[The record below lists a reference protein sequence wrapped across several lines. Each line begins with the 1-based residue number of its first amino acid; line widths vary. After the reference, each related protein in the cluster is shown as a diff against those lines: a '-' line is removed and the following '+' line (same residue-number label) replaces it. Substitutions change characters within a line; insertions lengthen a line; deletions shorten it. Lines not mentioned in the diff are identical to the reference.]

1 MQKKVHRKLNKKALL
16 VIVLTLYL
24 FIMAFYYCF
33 NLPIK
38 SIVIKGNT
46 NTLDEEIIKL
56 GNINSYNKILGLNTK
71 KVKNDIM
78 ENKAITSVKIKKQLN
93 GTLLIDV
100 KEQNILFYNLLNK
113 VYVYENGKTS
123 ENVSNKLGIP
133 TLINYTPSDIYD
145 NLIKKLN
152 NINIDILKKVSEIE
166 YSPDIKNE
174 KVIDKN
180 RFLLR
185 MNDGN
190 YIYINLA
197 NMDNLNKYEEIYA
210 TLDEKQKGILNL
222 DSTSKGVV
230 FQPFDLIKE
239 KEEKKMN
246 YQNELDKLIKK
257 LDYKPTLLLHSC
269 CGPCS
274 TQVLTYLCP
283 FFNIT
288 VLYYNPNI
296 EPIEEY
302 IKRKNEQI
310 RFIKE
315 FNHDNIKFLDCDY
328 DNETFRNKT
337 KGLENEKE
345 GKARCPVCFRLRLE
359 YTAKKAKELNYD
371 YFGTT
376 LTVSPYKNS
385 RQINILGGIIGEK
398 YNIKYLFSDFKKG
411 EGYKKSIEYSKEY
424 NLYRQDYCGCLYAK
438 SLEMKK
444 NN

>member
-1 MQKKVHRKLNKKALL
+1 
-16 VIVLTLYL
+16 
-24 FIMAFYYCF
+24 
-33 NLPIK
+33 
-38 SIVIKGNT
+38 
-46 NTLDEEIIKL
+46 
-56 GNINSYNKILGLNTK
+56 
-71 KVKNDIM
+71 
-78 ENKAITSVKIKKQLN
+78 
-93 GTLLIDV
+93 
-100 KEQNILFYNLLNK
+100 
-113 VYVYENGKTS
+113 
-123 ENVSNKLGIP
+123 
-133 TLINYTPSDIYD
+133 
-145 NLIKKLN
+145 
-152 NINIDILKKVSEIE
+152 
-166 YSPDIKNE
+166 
-174 KVIDKN
+174 
-180 RFLLR
+180 
-185 MNDGN
+185 
-190 YIYINLA
+190 
-197 NMDNLNKYEEIYA
+197 
-210 TLDEKQKGILNL
+210 
-222 DSTSKGVV
+222 
-230 FQPFDLIKE
+230 
-239 KEEKKMN
+239 MN
-246 YQNELDKLIKK
+246 YQNELDKLIRD
-257 LDYKPTLLLHSC
+257 LDHKPTLLLHSC

-315 FNHDNIKFLDCDY
+315 FNHDNINFLDCDY

-359 YTAKKAKELNYD
+359 YTAKKAKKLNYD

-424 NLYRQDYCGCLYAK
+424 NLYRQDYCGCLF
-438 SLEMKK
+438 SK
-444 NN
+444 NDN